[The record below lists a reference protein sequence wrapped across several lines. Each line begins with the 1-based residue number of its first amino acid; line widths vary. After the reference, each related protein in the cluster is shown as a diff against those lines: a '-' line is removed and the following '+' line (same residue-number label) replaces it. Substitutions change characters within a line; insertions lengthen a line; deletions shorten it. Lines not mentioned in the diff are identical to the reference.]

1 MQQDGE
7 FEFEVPPR
15 PVSGG
20 FHREPAG
27 FPFPDSGGKA
37 APDGNV
43 NPVSNL
49 HCAPGS
55 DTPEDEGYFDRDF
68 SMVIDNDYLLSAR
81 RRRATLLHAHGRSG
95 NLAKDVV
102 GE

>member
-1 MQQDGE
+1 MTGFLVRLHRFPVKKTGFLF
-7 FEFEVPPR
+7 FEFEVPSR

-43 NPVSNL
+43 NP
-49 HCAPGS
+49 
-55 DTPEDEGYFDRDF
+55 
-68 SMVIDNDYLLSAR
+68 AR
-81 RRRATLLHAHGRSG
+81 NMELGAFYGV
-95 NLAKDVV
+95 NII
-102 GE
+102 